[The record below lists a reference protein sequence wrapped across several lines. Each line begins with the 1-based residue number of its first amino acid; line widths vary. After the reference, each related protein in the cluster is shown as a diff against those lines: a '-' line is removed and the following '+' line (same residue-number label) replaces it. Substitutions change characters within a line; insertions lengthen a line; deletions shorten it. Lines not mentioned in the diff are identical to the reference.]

1 MRQVVISNKKA
12 SKKQLAAAI
21 VAVLL
26 LVCVRMDSVVM
37 LAQALV
43 PTSTMVGQ
51 EVFIVLAIVGLW
63 YLVWGGV
70 VLSLVVRVAIRLIA
84 IYMTK
89 Q

>member
-1 MRQVVISNKKA
+1 MRQLTISNKKA
-12 SKKQLAAAI
+12 SKKQLALAI

-70 VLSLVVRVAIRLIA
+70 VLSLVVRVATRLIA

>member
-1 MRQVVISNKKA
+1 MRQLTISNKKA
-12 SKKQLAAAI
+12 SKKQLTAAI

-70 VLSLVVRVAIRLIA
+70 VLSLLVRVCIRLIA
-84 IYMTK
+84 MYISK
-89 Q
+89 

>member
-1 MRQVVISNKKA
+1 MKQIVISNKKA
-12 SKKQLAAAI
+12 TKKQLVSAVVAL
-21 VAVLL
+21 AVLL
-26 LVCVRMDSVVM
+26 CVRMDSVVM

>member
-1 MRQVVISNKKA
+1 MRQLTISNKKA
-12 SKKQLAAAI
+12 SKKQLALAI

-43 PTSTMVGQ
+43 PTSTMGGQ

-70 VLSLVVRVAIRLIA
+70 VLSLLVRVCIRLIA
-84 IYMTK
+84 MYISK
-89 Q
+89 

>member
-1 MRQVVISNKKA
+1 MRQLTISNKKA

-51 EVFIVLAIVGLW
+51 EVFIVLALVGLW

-70 VLSLVVRVAIRLIA
+70 VLSLVVRVAIRLIT

>member
-1 MRQVVISNKKA
+1 MRQLTISNKKA

-43 PTSTMVGQ
+43 PTSSMVGQ
-51 EVFIVLAIVGLW
+51 EVFIVLALVGLW

>member
-1 MRQVVISNKKA
+1 MRQLTISNKKA

-51 EVFIVLAIVGLW
+51 EVFIVLALVGLW
-63 YLVWGGV
+63 YLVWGGIL
-70 VLSLVVRVAIRLIA
+70 LSLVVRVVIRLIT

>member
-1 MRQVVISNKKA
+1 MRQLTISNKKA

-84 IYMTK
+84 IYMTN

>member
-1 MRQVVISNKKA
+1 MRQLTISNKKA
-12 SKKQLAAAI
+12 SKKQLAAA
-21 VAVLL
+21 VVALAVLL
-26 LVCVRMDSVVM
+26 CVRMDSVVM

-70 VLSLVVRVAIRLIA
+70 VLSLVVRVAIRLIT

>member
-1 MRQVVISNKKA
+1 MRQLIISNKKA

-26 LVCVRMDSVVM
+26 LVCVRIDSVVM

-51 EVFIVLAIVGLW
+51 EVFIVLALVGLW
-63 YLVWGGV
+63 YLVWGGIL
-70 VLSLVVRVAIRLIA
+70 LSLVVRVAISLID

>member
-1 MRQVVISNKKA
+1 MRQLTISNKKA

-51 EVFIVLAIVGLW
+51 EVFIVLALVGLW
-63 YLVWGGV
+63 YLVWGGIL
-70 VLSLVVRVAIRLIA
+70 LSLVVRVAIRLIA

>member
-1 MRQVVISNKKA
+1 MRKVIISKKKA
-12 SKKQLAAAI
+12 SKKQLALAI
-21 VAVLL
+21 IAVLL

-51 EVFIVLAIVGLW
+51 EVFIVLALVGLW
-63 YLVWGGV
+63 YLVWGGIL
-70 VLSLVVRVAIRLIA
+70 LSLVVRVAIRLIT

>member
-1 MRQVVISNKKA
+1 MKQIVISNKKA
-12 SKKQLAAAI
+12 TKKQLVSAVVAL
-21 VAVLL
+21 AVLL
-26 LVCVRMDSVVM
+26 CVRMDSVVM

-51 EVFIVLAIVGLW
+51 EVFMVLAIVGLW

-70 VLSLVVRVAIRLIA
+70 VLSLVVRVAIRLIT

>member
-1 MRQVVISNKKA
+1 MRQLTISNKKA

-51 EVFIVLAIVGLW
+51 EVFIVLALVGLW
-63 YLVWGGV
+63 YLVRGGIL
-70 VLSLVVRVAIRLIA
+70 LSLVVRVAIRLIT

>member
-1 MRQVVISNKKA
+1 MRQLTISNKKA

-26 LVCVRMDSVVM
+26 LVCVRMDNVVM

-63 YLVWGGV
+63 YLVWGGIL
-70 VLSLVVRVAIRLIA
+70 LSLVVRVAIRLIA

>member
-1 MRQVVISNKKA
+1 MRQLTISNKKA

-26 LVCVRMDSVVM
+26 LICVRMDSVVM

-51 EVFIVLAIVGLW
+51 EVFIVLALVGLW
-63 YLVWGGV
+63 YLVWGGIL
-70 VLSLVVRVAIRLIA
+70 LSLVVRVAIRLIT

>member
-1 MRQVVISNKKA
+1 MRQLTISNKKA

-43 PTSTMVGQ
+43 PTSSMVGQ
-51 EVFIVLAIVGLW
+51 EVFMVLALVGLW

-70 VLSLVVRVAIRLIA
+70 VLSLVVRVAIRLIT

>member
-1 MRQVVISNKKA
+1 MRQLTISNKKA

-26 LVCVRMDSVVM
+26 LVCVCMDSVVM

-51 EVFIVLAIVGLW
+51 EIFMVLALVGLW
-63 YLVWGGV
+63 YLVWGGIL
-70 VLSLVVRVAIRLIA
+70 LSLVVRVAIRLIA

>member
-1 MRQVVISNKKA
+1 MRQLTISNKKA

-63 YLVWGGV
+63 YMVWGGI
-70 VLSLVVRVAIRLIA
+70 VLSLVVRVCIRLIA
-84 IYMTK
+84 MYVSK
-89 Q
+89 

>member
-1 MRQVVISNKKA
+1 MRQLTISNKKA

-70 VLSLVVRVAIRLIA
+70 VLSLLVRVCIRLIA
-84 IYMTK
+84 MYISK
-89 Q
+89 

>member
-1 MRQVVISNKKA
+1 MRQLTISNKKA

-63 YLVWGGV
+63 YLVWGGIL
-70 VLSLVVRVAIRLIA
+70 LSLLVRVAIRLIT

-89 Q
+89 

>member
-63 YLVWGGV
+63 YLVWGGI
-70 VLSLVVRVAIRLIA
+70 VLSLLVRVCIRLIA
-84 IYMTK
+84 MYISK
-89 Q
+89 

>member
-1 MRQVVISNKKA
+1 MRQLTISNKKA

-51 EVFIVLAIVGLW
+51 EVFMVLAIVGLW
-63 YLVWGGV
+63 YMVWGGI
-70 VLSLVVRVAIRLIA
+70 VLSLVVRVCIRLIA
-84 IYMTK
+84 MYISK
-89 Q
+89 

>member
-1 MRQVVISNKKA
+1 MRQLTISNKKA

-51 EVFIVLAIVGLW
+51 EVFIVLALVGLW
-63 YLVWGGV
+63 YLVWGGI
-70 VLSLVVRVAIRLIA
+70 VLSLLVRVCIRLIA
-84 IYMTK
+84 MYISK
-89 Q
+89 

>member
-1 MRQVVISNKKA
+1 MRQLTISNKKA

-51 EVFIVLAIVGLW
+51 EVFMVLAIVGLW

>member
-1 MRQVVISNKKA
+1 MRPLTISNKKA

-51 EVFIVLAIVGLW
+51 EVFIVLALVGLW
-63 YLVWGGV
+63 YLVWGGIL
-70 VLSLVVRVAIRLIA
+70 LSLVVRVAIRLIA

>member
-1 MRQVVISNKKA
+1 MRQLTISNKKA

-51 EVFIVLAIVGLW
+51 EVFIVLALVGLW
-63 YLVWGGV
+63 YLVWVGIIV
-70 VLSLVVRVAIRLIA
+70 SLIVRVCARA
-84 IYMTK
+84 IYTYIK
-89 Q
+89 

>member
-1 MRQVVISNKKA
+1 MRQLTISNKKA

-51 EVFIVLAIVGLW
+51 EVFMVLALVGLW

-70 VLSLVVRVAIRLIA
+70 VLSLVVRVAIRLIT

>member
-12 SKKQLAAAI
+12 SKKQLAAA
-21 VAVLL
+21 VVALAVLL
-26 LVCVRMDSVVM
+26 CVRMNSVVM

-70 VLSLVVRVAIRLIA
+70 VLSLVVRVAIRLIT

>member
-1 MRQVVISNKKA
+1 MKQIVISNKKA
-12 SKKQLAAAI
+12 TKKQLVSAVVAL
-21 VAVLL
+21 AVLL
-26 LVCVRMDSVVM
+26 CVRMDSVVM

-70 VLSLVVRVAIRLIA
+70 VLSLVVRVATRLIA